1 MTNEELKQVIL
12 DKFEEENSQIFDN
25 LKDIKSFKENFY
37 ISDLMKELSSEFR
50 IKRKNILREKN
61 ISCINQFPIFSKLLE
76 EIDLN
81 NARFEDFDLLK
92 EAFFVAYDASF
103 LAEINESHVFS
114 NDNFI
119 EKRKYSFAYEILK
132 TEDDKTR
139 SVFLKE
145 FRRDSS
151 EKEDSLYTLKI
162 DDNCTII
169 SVKGRNNYS
178 GTLGYFYESEDLN
191 ILIVYQEQT
200 NVYLIRK
207 DSVDKIAFSSRMINK
222 RFNRGDLVEKKNDD
236 FGYESILVKRLS
248 SPKNYSGIYCS
259 DSDKFFKVKLVD
271 KINNKKQTQILSEI
285 YDEYNNTASKQYLIK
300 LNKITFILDFSI
312 YSFEDGR
319 DVSNNSDIHKLKQRY
334 HMITENRITDRI
346 KKNIETFNFFADSI
360 ENKQKIR
367 RMNDT
372 FFVDSFEEVDNIIQN
387 VCEEYE
393 LMYGV

>member
-25 LKDIKSFKENFY
+25 LTDIKSFKENFY
-37 ISDLMKELSSEFR
+37 ISDLMKELSTEFR
-50 IKRKNILREKN
+50 IKRKRILREKN

-81 NARFEDFDLLK
+81 GARFDNFDLLK
-92 EAFFVAYDASF
+92 KAFFVAYDASF
-103 LAEINESHVFS
+103 LAEINESHTLS
-114 NDNFI
+114 KDDFI

-132 TEDDKTR
+132 TEDNKTR

-162 DDNCTII
+162 NDNCSLI
-169 SVKGRNNYS
+169 SAKGRNNYS
-178 GTLGYFYESEDLN
+178 GVLGYLYESEELN
-191 ILIVYQEQT
+191 ILVIYQEQT
-200 NVYLIRK
+200 NIYLIRK
-207 DSVDKIAFSSRMINK
+207 DSVDKIAFSSRMLNK
-222 RFNRGDLVEKKNDD
+222 RFNRGDLVEKKMDD
-236 FGYESILVKRLS
+236 FGYESILLKKLS
-248 SPKNYSGIYCS
+248 QPKNYTGIYCS

-271 KINNKKQTQILSEI
+271 KINNKKQTQLLSEV
-285 YDEYNNTASKQYLIK
+285 YDEHNNTVSKQYLIK

-334 HMITENRITDRI
+334 HMITENRATDRI
-346 KKNIETFNFFADSI
+346 KRNIETFNFFADSI
-360 ENKQKIR
+360 ENKQKIQ

-372 FFVDSFEEVDNIIQN
+372 FFVDSFEEVENIIQN
-387 VCEEYE
+387 ICEEYE
-393 LMYGV
+393 LMHGV